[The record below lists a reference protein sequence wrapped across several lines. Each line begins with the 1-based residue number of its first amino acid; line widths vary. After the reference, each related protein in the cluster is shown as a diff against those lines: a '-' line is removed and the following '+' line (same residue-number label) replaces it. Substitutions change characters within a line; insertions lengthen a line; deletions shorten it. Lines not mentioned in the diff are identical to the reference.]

1 MIPDLSLF
9 WDFNA
14 ATWDTSDKEVA
25 VLCRDDK
32 NNTLYENGENIGNM
46 VKGDIPDFP
55 CLVVKTTNA

>member
-1 MIPDLSLF
+1 MVPDLTLF

-14 ATWDTSDKEVA
+14 TTWDTSDKEIS

-46 VKGDIPDFP
+46 TNGDIPGFP
-55 CLVVKTTNA
+55 CLVVKTMNA